1 MKYYYEAYNQRY
13 KIIHKKGHSWS
24 SDIPTPIVSDAIQ
37 KYSISKNAS
46 ILEIGCGE
54 GRDAFP
60 LLENGYDVLATDI
73 SSEAINYCKSLRPDY
88 SMHFSILDCIND
100 HHGQHYCFIYSVA
113 VIHMLVN
120 DEDRI
125 RFYHF
130 IHDHLLD
137 GGLALICSMGDGL
150 TESETDISSAFNMVE
165 RHHDSGCVM
174 VPSTSLRMVN
184 FDTLKKEIESTH
196 FSIVEQGIT
205 SSFPDFNNLMYV
217 VIRKHE

>member
-13 KIIHKKGHSWS
+13 KIIHEKGYSWS
-24 SDIPTPIVSDAIQ
+24 SDIPTPIVSDVIQ
-37 KYSISKNAS
+37 KHSISKNAS

-54 GRDAFP
+54 GRYAFP

-73 SSEAINYCKSLRPDY
+73 SSEAINYCKNLRPDY
-88 SMHFSILDCIND
+88 SIHFSILDYIND
-100 HHGQHYCFIYSVA
+100 HHEQHYDFIYSVA
-113 VIHMLVN
+113 VIHMLVS

-130 IHDHLLD
+130 IYDHLLD
-137 GGLALICSMGDGL
+137 GRLALICSMGDGL

-165 RHHDSGCVM
+165 RHHDSGFVM

-184 FDTLKKEIESTH
+184 FDTLKKEIESTR